1 MSGVISR
8 LVVVYKGSVRF
19 TSLRGLVV
27 WWLKLWAPIREIH
40 IQFHKLHANGLSKIF
55 KCEGSISPSSYSSI
69 LVYLLTSLLHIV
81 TFDGTSTEVLQDG
94 RDFFYKNGPLQLL
107 EI

>member
-1 MSGVISR
+1 MMVI
-8 LVVVYKGSVRF
+8 GF
-19 TSLRGLVV
+19 CFIG
-27 WWLKLWAPIREIH
+27 
-40 IQFHKLHANGLSKIF
+40 G
-55 KCEGSISPSSYSSI
+55 I

-107 EI
+107 EIQYNSQIVASTNKSGDAAAKKTDLMNIR